1 MLDARREKFAQQV
14 ASGYPATVAFQ
25 EAGYSKG
32 YSPNALR
39 VQAHRLRHH
48 HKVNQ
53 RIGELMEETAKESK
67 FTRQWLLKELES
79 AAKDAKE
86 NKHSGAR
93 VSALAVISRIIGED
107 KTTITDGRLDHMALR
122 PELPNIKQF
131 DPIAVIEAARSDPA
145 VAAAITEAGKILD
158 TAGDTEAGKL
168 LTKIKAGRI
177 IEDVMQK
184 NGADSSNGKS

>member
-1 MLDARREKFAQQV
+1 MLDARREKFAQLV

-25 EAGYSKG
+25 QAGYSTG

-79 AAKDAKE
+79 AAEDAKE
-86 NKHSGAR
+86 NKHSAAR

-107 KTTITDGRLDHMALR
+107 KTTIRDERADFSA
-122 PELPNIKQF
+122 F
-131 DPIAVIEAARSDPA
+131 AAR
-145 VAAAITEAGKILD
+145 VAHD
-158 TAGDTEAGKL
+158 D
-168 LTKIKAGRI
+168 
-177 IEDVMQK
+177 
-184 NGADSSNGKS
+184 